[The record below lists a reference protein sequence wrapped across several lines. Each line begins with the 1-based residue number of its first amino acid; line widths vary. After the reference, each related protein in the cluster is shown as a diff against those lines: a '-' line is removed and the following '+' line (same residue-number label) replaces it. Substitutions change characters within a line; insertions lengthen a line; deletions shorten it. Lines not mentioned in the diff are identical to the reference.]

1 MTAVER
7 GAPPDDCLRAAGGIY
22 LRERQSAVEAL
33 LRLLQAR
40 SFPDTHA
47 PADPQLALEV
57 DAYVLD
63 LLGGASAGAPTG
75 PAASPTLIARLVDI
89 LAAPSPGSIPTP
101 PTPTPPAPYV
111 VQTSPG
117 ASLQTPGGAT
127 LAPAP
132 APRTD
137 VSSDPHAASAAL
149 EHVADERGR
158 PCRRS
163 EWFAHE
169 RRLTAECLY
178 HAVLST
184 RRDGGAVSGADAA
197 KIAEV
202 FATVA
207 APTLAATV
215 AHDRARRATEAF
227 ARMDAAAPPSAIF
240 PDATPAEAENLPSA
254 IATLFALVAA
264 TTPAAGGAGGA
275 APFAAAIDAAGTA
288 LDAALAKAEAA
299 AKAALDDAGA
309 GADGDPLRAAFARS
323 PLADAA
329 PPARP
334 HGGHGAVG
342 GGHGAVGY
350 PAAAANGLLHQTG
363 TGASAG
369 SRRPSGDHAGAYLLE
384 ADGGAAAATSATI
397 HVARFVWAVTA
408 SELGRA
414 SAEKTLIS
422 ASDAG
427 ALVALRAIFKSAA
440 FLDDADAVRR
450 SYLELAHLTLRR
462 AVAAMLKNP
471 NVGEALAAVSPPM
484 TAEQTEREEREAS
497 GFGGA
502 GVGSADP
509 FGAGDAAEERR
520 RKGEEEEALRRR
532 REEEDATR
540 EAPLAALCAILAEL
554 YRQAPDLPSEASDA
568 LPGFLDALAEW
579 EHSVESLVAFVGL
592 MAAVAASGEEGAA
605 STWRRM
611 QTPPPGAAVT
621 WDHFLGALVG
631 YNRRFAYGGDA
642 PGDDRGFGAQGPGDR
657 DREMPEADVQGL
669 AAYLGLLASLL
680 TGTNPAEASR
690 WIAWIEGRYGV
701 ELLDQLMRLHANPV
715 PARLKAALL
724 ECVGAVGGAS
734 AEAAADVWSRME
746 AATILQ
752 TREGPGPARARD
764 LNGFPTGET
773 RPGYRARS
781 GTGPHP
787 HPGTHPHGGAG
798 YGSPYRESPHAGGD
812 FGYGAAAAAR
822 QQHAYQQQRRAEEM
836 CRTAERNQLAVPGAD
851 LSYEFNQLEAQSRA
865 YPHAAA
871 YVRVVNALL
880 AASAAARVGPA
891 ARAGRASAPQFAFI
905 RDQVFGNL
913 RRRQH
918 RDQEERWSMAR
929 DAIEHFKIQLR
940 VYAEADEADRE
951 VAPAVD
957 AERGVGV
964 GGGYGDASSRSATPP
979 GYDLMIDF
987 LSDGPTLRGLLAV
1000 LSIGADRLAAERGAA
1015 HGEALESAVLAALE
1029 CLVTAFDA
1037 DVDAVARLRED
1048 AAGSAVDSSHA
1059 FRRTLDA
1066 VLLQDVAQC
1075 AAVLGY
1081 VQYRFNPALP
1091 LASLRVLSV
1100 LSDRVD
1106 RLVDLLPPESRRS
1119 LVEGAASCLELAA
1132 LPGGA
1137 SPAGSGAAA
1146 AETEGKVA
1154 EAGALVLD
1162 VLLDTL
1168 ARPAPSVAHLLLGF
1182 DATRDLESS
1191 RLDPFSEFNCASVL
1205 LELLEA
1211 APPSFAAVGGES
1223 DGARGGAGGGG
1234 EAPETAAR
1242 LVFELVADPRTAPA
1256 TTALLR
1262 AWPPGAPPGQQR
1274 LPLLAADALAAPP
1287 PRDPTRRAAAAHH
1300 RAWILR
1306 AAAATLDAAAPPSG
1320 SFPAASVDDLPPVVA
1335 ATVRAALFRDR
1346 AEGSTFG
1353 AFGAPSAVEH
1363 PRLAALELLAT
1374 LPPTPP
1380 PPLAAAAGAAA
1391 EATRETA
1398 TLRAEL
1404 GVDRLL
1410 ADRRPA
1416 EVGGCLEITPRGDA
1430 VISLRALGA
1439 RLLEESKRALGGG
1452 GAMDGVRADAA
1463 SRDAHKAAVQ
1473 TAVRQARAFNA
1484 SVEEHAAHV
1493 HLVSAWCDFVAVV
1506 ASRCLPDDGGGGF
1519 ASPEDDTQE
1528 TLFVLADGV
1537 LQHFA
1542 LSRGAD
1548 VDAGSF
1554 ASARG
1559 FGTGSAPEGWWT
1571 ARDAPLARLASTLAR
1586 RLRDAGAAGATL
1598 ARAPRELEPIGGG
1611 DPAVGVVGILGGGGA
1626 WCPPPPLPP
1635 SRCKALLRALLAAIL
1650 RPGGGGHPAADAEVR
1665 GNLYAA
1671 TTSLLRYAKPQ
1682 RAARLPASVLALAR
1696 TKGGAGDAADAE
1708 HADADPSRAAAARA
1722 AANAAADAAAAQ
1734 DEIEAGAAA
1743 LIRRDAAPLVALI
1756 ARDVADPA
1764 ADDAVRAVALQAVE
1778 ALVSAAAAAAA
1789 AEGGGGGGGDGEG
1802 ASAGAARA
1810 FTVSGAP
1817 TATVGS
1823 AFASAAAPSSVSSRR
1838 VATDPALG
1846 AVGRALAESGLVR
1859 ACLSAV
1865 ENARLEDLILPTQNA
1880 AARLDAIRA
1889 AFSLLLRLAR
1899 LPGGGAKALAESG
1912 AMAALVNCRAVDAYA
1927 SDSPGDAA
1935 AAAVAA
1941 DARARAA
1948 GESLDADAT
1957 GFGLAGKVS
1966 KPALLDPAVAA
1977 ACPVSTLPHPRATH
1991 HAVLVPAFRL
2001 AAALVHSLPDDASVV
2016 GGGLEFL
2023 RAHKAVL
2030 LRVLADRSRC
2040 AHLCD
2045 LAELEAATSL
2055 VARLATSRVPADS
2068 SISTP
2073 NTDAR
2078 RLASLAVANEF
2089 IPSLDA
2095 LTTTLCR
2102 GDGKYDAF
2110 IAAASPEGTPATTT
2124 SAALIARRV
2133 AESTMGRDAAV
2144 GGLSA
2149 PDAAAAAARVEA
2161 RLRGIRAALVSAQLA
2176 LAEQGRAAFAALEP
2190 PGHASVATE
2199 RPRPT
2204 LELFARL
2211 TARCAEELREELAA
2225 RARAL
2230 RELAADGGAAAAAAA
2245 ELDARGGDAASAEF
2259 AAAAAA
2265 AAAAPSG
2272 YAVGSLFGED
2282 PSRGAGRAAATAAA
2296 VGARER
2302 GARALVV
2309 TVEAA
2314 LELILGRVWAFRPP
2328 EMGGAGG
2335 GVETTYA
2342 MAEVETV
2349 AAALAPAVAT
2359 LAELDDAA
2367 GGGAAGARVG
2377 FAGGLG
2383 GDAGRLRVLV
2393 RRARDTLVA
2402 AAPSEHAHSPAPLL
2416 AAGGGFF
2423 PSEGTAA
2430 RTTPA
2435 GFAGYF

>member
-1 MTAVER
+1 M
-7 GAPPDDCLRAAGGIY
+7 
-22 LRERQSAVEAL
+22 
-33 LRLLQAR
+33 
-40 SFPDTHA
+40 
-47 PADPQLALEV
+47 
-57 DAYVLD
+57 
-63 LLGGASAGAPTG
+63 
-75 PAASPTLIARLVDI
+75 
-89 LAAPSPGSIPTP
+89 
-101 PTPTPPAPYV
+101 
-111 VQTSPG
+111 
-117 ASLQTPGGAT
+117 
-127 LAPAP
+127 
-132 APRTD
+132 
-137 VSSDPHAASAAL
+137 
-149 EHVADERGR
+149 
-158 PCRRS
+158 
-163 EWFAHE
+163 
-169 RRLTAECLY
+169 
-178 HAVLST
+178 
-184 RRDGGAVSGADAA
+184 
-197 KIAEV
+197 
-202 FATVA
+202 
-207 APTLAATV
+207 
-215 AHDRARRATEAF
+215 
-227 ARMDAAAPPSAIF
+227 
-240 PDATPAEAENLPSA
+240 
-254 IATLFALVAA
+254 
-264 TTPAAGGAGGA
+264 
-275 APFAAAIDAAGTA
+275 
-288 LDAALAKAEAA
+288 AKAEAA

-342 GGHGAVGY
+342 GGYGAVGGGYGAVGY
-350 PAAAANGLLHQTG
+350 PAAAAANGLLHQTG

-369 SRRPSGDHAGAYLLE
+369 SRHASGDQAGAYLLE

-414 SAEKTLIS
+414 SAEKSLIS

-440 FLDDADAVRR
+440 FLDDADANRR

-471 NVGEALAAVSPPM
+471 NVGEALAAVAPPM

-497 GFGGA
+497 GFGGV

-642 PGDDRGFGAQGPGDR
+642 QGPGDDRGFGAQGPGNR

-690 WIAWIEGRYGV
+690 WIAWIEGRYGA

-752 TREGPGPARARD
+752 TREGPGPERARD
-764 LNGFPTGET
+764 RDPNGFPTGET

-880 AASAAARVGPA
+880 AASAPARVGPA

-951 VAPAVD
+951 VASAVD

-1029 CLVTAFDA
+1029 CLVTALDA

-1223 DGARGGAGGGG
+1223 GGARGGAGGGG

-1374 LPPTPP
+1374 LPRRPHRRSRRRRGRRRRRRARPRRFAPNSASIACWRTEDPRRR
-1380 PPLAAAAGAAA
+1380 AGASRSRPAATPSSPSARSALDSSRNRSARWAA
-1391 EATRETA
+1391 EAR
-1398 TLRAEL
+1398 
-1404 GVDRLL
+1404 
-1410 ADRRPA
+1410 
-1416 EVGGCLEITPRGDA
+1416 
-1430 VISLRALGA
+1430 
-1439 RLLEESKRALGGG
+1439 
-1452 GAMDGVRADAA
+1452 
-1463 SRDAHKAAVQ
+1463 
-1473 TAVRQARAFNA
+1473 
-1484 SVEEHAAHV
+1484 
-1493 HLVSAWCDFVAVV
+1493 
-1506 ASRCLPDDGGGGF
+1506 
-1519 ASPEDDTQE
+1519 
-1528 TLFVLADGV
+1528 
-1537 LQHFA
+1537 
-1542 LSRGAD
+1542 
-1548 VDAGSF
+1548 
-1554 ASARG
+1554 
-1559 FGTGSAPEGWWT
+1559 WT
-1571 ARDAPLARLASTLAR
+1571 A
-1586 RLRDAGAAGATL
+1586 
-1598 ARAPRELEPIGGG
+1598 
-1611 DPAVGVVGILGGGGA
+1611 
-1626 WCPPPPLPP
+1626 
-1635 SRCKALLRALLAAIL
+1635 
-1650 RPGGGGHPAADAEVR
+1650 
-1665 GNLYAA
+1665 
-1671 TTSLLRYAKPQ
+1671 
-1682 RAARLPASVLALAR
+1682 
-1696 TKGGAGDAADAE
+1696 
-1708 HADADPSRAAAARA
+1708 
-1722 AANAAADAAAAQ
+1722 
-1734 DEIEAGAAA
+1734 
-1743 LIRRDAAPLVALI
+1743 
-1756 ARDVADPA
+1756 
-1764 ADDAVRAVALQAVE
+1764 
-1778 ALVSAAAAAAA
+1778 
-1789 AEGGGGGGGDGEG
+1789 
-1802 ASAGAARA
+1802 
-1810 FTVSGAP
+1810 FAP
-1817 TATVGS
+1817 T
-1823 AFASAAAPSSVSSRR
+1823 P
-1838 VATDPALG
+1838 
-1846 AVGRALAESGLVR
+1846 
-1859 ACLSAV
+1859 
-1865 ENARLEDLILPTQNA
+1865 
-1880 AARLDAIRA
+1880 
-1889 AFSLLLRLAR
+1889 
-1899 LPGGGAKALAESG
+1899 
-1912 AMAALVNCRAVDAYA
+1912 
-1927 SDSPGDAA
+1927 
-1935 AAAVAA
+1935 
-1941 DARARAA
+1941 
-1948 GESLDADAT
+1948 
-1957 GFGLAGKVS
+1957 
-1966 KPALLDPAVAA
+1966 
-1977 ACPVSTLPHPRATH
+1977 
-1991 HAVLVPAFRL
+1991 
-2001 AAALVHSLPDDASVV
+2001 
-2016 GGGLEFL
+2016 
-2023 RAHKAVL
+2023 
-2030 LRVLADRSRC
+2030 
-2040 AHLCD
+2040 
-2045 LAELEAATSL
+2045 
-2055 VARLATSRVPADS
+2055 RLATR
-2068 SISTP
+2068 T
-2073 NTDAR
+2073 R
-2078 RLASLAVANEF
+2078 R
-2089 IPSLDA
+2089 
-2095 LTTTLCR
+2095 
-2102 GDGKYDAF
+2102 
-2110 IAAASPEGTPATTT
+2110 
-2124 SAALIARRV
+2124 
-2133 AESTMGRDAAV
+2133 
-2144 GGLSA
+2144 
-2149 PDAAAAAARVEA
+2149 
-2161 RLRGIRAALVSAQLA
+2161 
-2176 LAEQGRAAFAALEP
+2176 
-2190 PGHASVATE
+2190 
-2199 RPRPT
+2199 
-2204 LELFARL
+2204 
-2211 TARCAEELREELAA
+2211 RC
-2225 RARAL
+2225 
-2230 RELAADGGAAAAAAA
+2230 
-2245 ELDARGGDAASAEF
+2245 
-2259 AAAAAA
+2259 
-2265 AAAAPSG
+2265 
-2272 YAVGSLFGED
+2272 
-2282 PSRGAGRAAATAAA
+2282 
-2296 VGARER
+2296 
-2302 GARALVV
+2302 
-2309 TVEAA
+2309 
-2314 LELILGRVWAFRPP
+2314 RPP
-2328 EMGGAGG
+2328 CA
-2335 GVETTYA
+2335 
-2342 MAEVETV
+2342 
-2349 AAALAPAVAT
+2349 
-2359 LAELDDAA
+2359 
-2367 GGGAAGARVG
+2367 
-2377 FAGGLG
+2377 
-2383 GDAGRLRVLV
+2383 
-2393 RRARDTLVA
+2393 RRARSTR
-2402 AAPSEHAHSPAPLL
+2402 PWRN
-2416 AAGGGFF
+2416 
-2423 PSEGTAA
+2423 TR
-2430 RTTPA
+2430 RTCTS
-2435 GFAGYF
+2435 

>member
-1 MTAVER
+1 M
-7 GAPPDDCLRAAGGIY
+7 
-22 LRERQSAVEAL
+22 
-33 LRLLQAR
+33 
-40 SFPDTHA
+40 
-47 PADPQLALEV
+47 
-57 DAYVLD
+57 
-63 LLGGASAGAPTG
+63 
-75 PAASPTLIARLVDI
+75 
-89 LAAPSPGSIPTP
+89 
-101 PTPTPPAPYV
+101 
-111 VQTSPG
+111 
-117 ASLQTPGGAT
+117 
-127 LAPAP
+127 
-132 APRTD
+132 
-137 VSSDPHAASAAL
+137 
-149 EHVADERGR
+149 
-158 PCRRS
+158 
-163 EWFAHE
+163 
-169 RRLTAECLY
+169 
-178 HAVLST
+178 
-184 RRDGGAVSGADAA
+184 
-197 KIAEV
+197 
-202 FATVA
+202 
-207 APTLAATV
+207 
-215 AHDRARRATEAF
+215 
-227 ARMDAAAPPSAIF
+227 
-240 PDATPAEAENLPSA
+240 
-254 IATLFALVAA
+254 
-264 TTPAAGGAGGA
+264 
-275 APFAAAIDAAGTA
+275 
-288 LDAALAKAEAA
+288 
-299 AKAALDDAGA
+299 
-309 GADGDPLRAAFARS
+309 
-323 PLADAA
+323 
-329 PPARP
+329 
-334 HGGHGAVG
+334 
-342 GGHGAVGY
+342 
-350 PAAAANGLLHQTG
+350 
-363 TGASAG
+363 
-369 SRRPSGDHAGAYLLE
+369 
-384 ADGGAAAATSATI
+384 
-397 HVARFVWAVTA
+397 TA

-471 NVGEALAAVSPPM
+471 NVGEALAAVAPPM

-497 GFGGA
+497 GFGGV

-605 STWRRM
+605 STWRRV

-642 PGDDRGFGAQGPGDR
+642 QGPGDDRGFGAQGPGDR

-669 AAYLGLLASLL
+669 TAYLGLLASLL

-690 WIAWIEGRYGV
+690 WIAWIEGRYGA

-752 TREGPGPARARD
+752 TREGPGPERARD
-764 LNGFPTGET
+764 RDPNGFPTGET

-880 AASAAARVGPA
+880 AASAPARVGPA

-951 VAPAVD
+951 VASAVD

-1029 CLVTAFDA
+1029 CLVTALDA

-1223 DGARGGAGGGG
+1223 GGARGGAGGGG

-1300 RAWILR
+1300 RARRRRAGGGDAGRRR
-1306 AAAATLDAAAPPSG
+1306 AAVGILPGGVRGRFTARRRRHRPRGVVPGPRRRVDVRGVRRAVRGGTPSTRRARTPRDAS
-1320 SFPAASVDDLPPVVA
+1320 
-1335 ATVRAALFRDR
+1335 
-1346 AEGSTFG
+1346 
-1353 AFGAPSAVEH
+1353 
-1363 PRLAALELLAT
+1363 
-1374 LPPTPP
+1374 PTPP

-1416 EVGGCLEITPRGDA
+1416 EAGGCLEITPRGDA

-1537 LQHFA
+1537 LQHLA

-1559 FGTGSAPEGWWT
+1559 FGAGSAPEGWWT
-1571 ARDAPLARLASTLAR
+1571 ARDAPLARLEVGACSR
-1586 RLRDAGAAGATL
+1586 GAGAGA
-1598 ARAPRELEPIGGG
+1598 RNSNHAPRELEPIGGG

-1635 SRCKALLRALLAAIL
+1635 SRCKALLRASLAAIL

-1665 GNLYAA
+1665 GDLYAA
-1671 TTSLLRYAKPQ
+1671 TTSLLRYAKPR

-1708 HADADPSRAAAARA
+1708 
-1722 AANAAADAAAAQ
+1722 
-1734 DEIEAGAAA
+1734 
-1743 LIRRDAAPLVALI
+1743 RRRGRRPV
-1756 ARDVADPA
+1756 
-1764 ADDAVRAVALQAVE
+1764 
-1778 ALVSAAAAAAA
+1778 
-1789 AEGGGGGGGDGEG
+1789 
-1802 ASAGAARA
+1802 
-1810 FTVSGAP
+1810 
-1817 TATVGS
+1817 
-1823 AFASAAAPSSVSSRR
+1823 SRR
-1838 VATDPALG
+1838 
-1846 AVGRALAESGLVR
+1846 
-1859 ACLSAV
+1859 
-1865 ENARLEDLILPTQNA
+1865 
-1880 AARLDAIRA
+1880 
-1889 AFSLLLRLAR
+1889 
-1899 LPGGGAKALAESG
+1899 
-1912 AMAALVNCRAVDAYA
+1912 
-1927 SDSPGDAA
+1927 
-1935 AAAVAA
+1935 
-1941 DARARAA
+1941 
-1948 GESLDADAT
+1948 
-1957 GFGLAGKVS
+1957 
-1966 KPALLDPAVAA
+1966 
-1977 ACPVSTLPHPRATH
+1977 
-1991 HAVLVPAFRL
+1991 
-2001 AAALVHSLPDDASVV
+2001 
-2016 GGGLEFL
+2016 
-2023 RAHKAVL
+2023 
-2030 LRVLADRSRC
+2030 
-2040 AHLCD
+2040 
-2045 LAELEAATSL
+2045 
-2055 VARLATSRVPADS
+2055 
-2068 SISTP
+2068 
-2073 NTDAR
+2073 
-2078 RLASLAVANEF
+2078 
-2089 IPSLDA
+2089 
-2095 LTTTLCR
+2095 
-2102 GDGKYDAF
+2102 
-2110 IAAASPEGTPATTT
+2110 
-2124 SAALIARRV
+2124 
-2133 AESTMGRDAAV
+2133 
-2144 GGLSA
+2144 
-2149 PDAAAAAARVEA
+2149 
-2161 RLRGIRAALVSAQLA
+2161 
-2176 LAEQGRAAFAALEP
+2176 
-2190 PGHASVATE
+2190 
-2199 RPRPT
+2199 
-2204 LELFARL
+2204 
-2211 TARCAEELREELAA
+2211 
-2225 RARAL
+2225 
-2230 RELAADGGAAAAAAA
+2230 
-2245 ELDARGGDAASAEF
+2245 
-2259 AAAAAA
+2259 
-2265 AAAAPSG
+2265 
-2272 YAVGSLFGED
+2272 
-2282 PSRGAGRAAATAAA
+2282 
-2296 VGARER
+2296 
-2302 GARALVV
+2302 
-2309 TVEAA
+2309 
-2314 LELILGRVWAFRPP
+2314 
-2328 EMGGAGG
+2328 
-2335 GVETTYA
+2335 
-2342 MAEVETV
+2342 
-2349 AAALAPAVAT
+2349 
-2359 LAELDDAA
+2359 
-2367 GGGAAGARVG
+2367 
-2377 FAGGLG
+2377 
-2383 GDAGRLRVLV
+2383 
-2393 RRARDTLVA
+2393 RRAQIGTLQRRRRRRRR
-2402 AAPSEHAHSPAPLL
+2402 
-2416 AAGGGFF
+2416 AG
-2423 PSEGTAA
+2423 
-2430 RTTPA
+2430 
-2435 GFAGYF
+2435 